1 MTRTES
7 DKEFYENRKQK
18 RLLNP
23 PCAMKSTDG
32 ATGLILTDYPSV
44 ICGFH
49 CESCGWNPEVKKKR
63 VEKMIAESALS
74 DEARARYL
82 FRFNDRLK
90 AIAQ

>member
-63 VEKMIAESALS
+63 VEKMVAELES
-74 DEARARYL
+74 ERAKRKK
-82 FRFNDRLK
+82 RK
-90 AIAQ
+90 KVKG

>member
-23 PCAMKSTDG
+23 PCSVKSTDPG
-32 ATGLILTDYPSV
+32 TGLIFMDFPSV

-49 CESCGWNPEVKKKR
+49 CDTCGWNPEVKKKR
-63 VEKMIAESALS
+63 VEKMVAEL
-74 DEARARYL
+74 EAERAKRKK
-82 FRFNDRLK
+82 RK
-90 AIAQ
+90 KVKG